1 MRQLALFPLAECRS
15 KRTLKADN
23 CYLEVAMATLYR
35 KGETEARE
43 VEMFQLDL
51 EEGDLETMRADPER
65 FVRDA
70 LKDHLSLV
78 NGVSID
84 ARVMASLT
92 GSETLSGV
100 IVHHTVSGKWES
112 WVEVTRM

>member
-1 MRQLALFPLAECRS
+1 
-15 KRTLKADN
+15 
-23 CYLEVAMATLYR
+23 MATLYR
-35 KGETEARE
+35 EGKAEARE
-43 VEMFQLDL
+43 VEIFRMDL
-51 EEGDLETMRADPER
+51 EESDLEAMRADPER

-84 ARVMASLT
+84 ARVTAGLT
-92 GSETLSGV
+92 GGESVSGV